1 MIFLHVHSQQI
12 YSFFRHLSATSV
24 PRIITGVLICG
35 MMAGCAANREKE
47 DEVKYDMMENLTA
60 RFNIVYHGRKIIAD
74 VKRQNFEAHR
84 DNYQQ
89 LLPVLIEPTE
99 AMASSNI
106 QLMDSVIGKAR
117 DIINRKSESRY
128 INEAYLLTGK
138 ADRKSIVSG
147 KSVSVREKLGGR
159 R

>member
-1 MIFLHVHSQQI
+1 MYGGRS
-12 YSFFRHLSATSV
+12 
-24 PRIITGVLICG
+24 GG
-35 MMAGCAANREKE
+35 MMAGGAANREKE

-60 RFNIVYHGRKIIAD
+60 RFNIGYHGRKIIAD

-117 DIINRKSESRY
+117 DLLTRKSDSRY
-128 INEAYLLTGK
+128 INEAYPLTVKAHHLKGNYDQAGKVFKTGK
-138 ADRKSIVSG
+138 VDCRE
-147 KSVSVREKLGGR
+147 SVVHLVKNSESAVT
-159 R
+159 

>member
-1 MIFLHVHSQQI
+1 MYGGRS
-12 YSFFRHLSATSV
+12 
-24 PRIITGVLICG
+24 GG
-35 MMAGCAANREKE
+35 MMAGGAANREKE

-106 QLMDSVIGKAR
+106 QMLDSVIGKAR
-117 DIINRKSESRY
+117 DIINRKSERRY

-138 ADRKSIVSG
+138 ATHLNG
-147 KSVSVREKLGGR
+147 NY
-159 R
+159 

>member
-74 VKRQNFEAHR
+74 VRSEEHKSELKSLMRTSYA
-84 DNYQQ
+84 
-89 LLPVLIEPTE
+89 VLCLNKNTHHTYIY
-99 AMASSNI
+99 I
-106 QLMDSVIGKAR
+106 QL
-117 DIINRKSESRY
+117 
-128 INEAYLLTGK
+128 
-138 ADRKSIVSG
+138 
-147 KSVSVREKLGGR
+147 
-159 R
+159 